1 MNTDEVSYNGVPDN
15 SYQSRNGKRDK
26 RRKFNDFEVRSYA
39 DEDLIAGI
47 KEHYPDDIEKSII
60 RFDLVKKYLI
70 TDKNILYSTHNFT
83 RGYTSTEK
91 AEYKNARLKEEE
103 YNHKI
108 LHEGVL
114 PHPDEAKITRWEEQR
129 KKYNDTCYRID
140 TKRKQIRLT
149 RLSDRATVPVSFS
162 DAYSYTDEQLQK
174 LKELGVE
181 RKHQGIR
188 DKVEA
193 LGYTVKEYNNHFKV
207 KRFDTSSKTWKTDYI
222 EYTGLY
228 FLINRNALISS
239 ILQGELCQK
248 GMTWQDGLQ
257 KTIKRGRP
265 YPNFTFIDS
274 NGDIHSYETMKH
286 AATEHFEVSTK
297 TLYRSL
303 KAKCGNDFI
312 ISGETYSLLT

>member
-1 MNTDEVSYNGVPDN
+1 MNADEVIYNGVPDN
-15 SYQSRNGKRDK
+15 TYQSRNGKGNK
-26 RRKFNDFEVRSYA
+26 KRKFNDFEIESFS
-39 DEDLIAGI
+39 DEDIVTGI
-47 KEHYPDDIEKSII
+47 KQHYPADLDNSIT
-60 RFDLVKKYLI
+60 RFFLVKKYLI
-70 TDKNILYSTHNFT
+70 TDKEVLYATHNFT
-83 RGYTSTEK
+83 RGYTATEK
-91 AEYKNARLKEEE
+91 AEYKNARIKAHEYLLKSAVAHAQP
-103 YNHKI
+103 N
-108 LHEGVL
+108 
-114 PHPDEAKITRWEEQR
+114 PDEKAILRWEHMAQQYQ
-129 KKYNDTCYRID
+129 KTCDFID
-140 TKRKQIRLT
+140 NARKQKRLT
-149 RLSDRATVPVSFS
+149 RLSDRATVAVSFCDAHSFS
-162 DAYSYTDEQLQK
+162 DEQLHE
-174 LKELGVE
+174 LKELGIE

-207 KRFDTSSKTWKTDYI
+207 KRFDASSKTWKTQYI

-265 YPNFTFIDS
+265 YPEFTFIDS
-274 NGDIHSYETMKH
+274 NGDIHSYETMKE